1 MSDILRMFTVIVFL
15 TIGLVA
21 YFLVAGAL
29 FPARIAKTRLLINS
43 APGRS
48 FGVGLVN
55 IVFFMVIVLVLVSL
69 AENAGPFIK
78 GLLTIPALLITAF
91 LLIMLS
97 FGLAGTANLLGERIF
112 PDLPAWKQ
120 TVWGTVC
127 LSFACAVP
135 FVGWFLLLPY
145 TGFIG
150 VGAFILGF
158 FQREPKP

>member
-1 MSDILRMFTVIVFL
+1 MPEILRLFLVVILL
-15 TIGLVA
+15 TAGLIA

-29 FPARIAKTRLLINS
+29 FPQRLAKTRSLINS

-55 IVFFMVIVLVLVSL
+55 FVFFTVIAVVLFSL
-69 AENAGPFIK
+69 AENTGPFIK

-91 LLIMLS
+91 LLVMLS
-97 FGLAGTANLLGERIF
+97 FGLSATAGLLGERIF
-112 PDLPAWKQ
+112 PELPAWKQ
-120 TVWGTVC
+120 SACGTIC

-145 TGFIG
+145 TGLIG
-150 VGAFILGF
+150 IGAFILGF
-158 FQREPKP
+158 FQREPKL

>member
-1 MSDILRMFTVIVFL
+1 MPEILRLSLVTILLTV
-15 TIGLVA
+15 GLVA

-29 FPARIAKTRLLINS
+29 FPQRLAKTRSLINS
-43 APGRS
+43 ATGRS

-55 IVFFMVIVLVLVSL
+55 FVFFTVIAVVLFSL
-69 AENAGPFIK
+69 AENTGPFIK

-97 FGLAGTANLLGERIF
+97 FGLSATAGLLGERIF

-120 TVWGTVC
+120 SACGTIC

-145 TGFIG
+145 TGLIG
-150 VGAFILGF
+150 IGAFILGF

>member
-1 MSDILRMFTVIVFL
+1 MPEILRLFLVVILL
-15 TIGLVA
+15 TIGLAA

-29 FPARIAKTRLLINS
+29 FPQRVAKTRSLIHS
-43 APGRS
+43 SPGRS

-55 IVFFMVIVLVLVSL
+55 SVFFTVIAIVLFSL
-69 AENAGPFIK
+69 AENAGPFVA

-97 FGLAGTANLLGERIF
+97 FGLAATAGLLGERIF

-120 TVWGTVC
+120 SAWGTIC

-135 FVGWFLLLPY
+135 FAGWFLLLPY
-145 TGFIG
+145 SGFIG

-158 FQREPKP
+158 FQREPKL